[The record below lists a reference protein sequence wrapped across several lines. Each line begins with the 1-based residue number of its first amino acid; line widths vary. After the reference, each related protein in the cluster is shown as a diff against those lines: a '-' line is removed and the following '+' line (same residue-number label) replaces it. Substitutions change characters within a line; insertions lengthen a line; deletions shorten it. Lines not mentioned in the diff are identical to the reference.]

1 MKIGLLSDSHGRAT
15 TTQRAVQL
23 LIAEGSDVLLH
34 LGDVGTVEVIDA
46 LVEQVE
52 RNGKLT
58 PAVHVVFGNV
68 DWDAGSLARYA
79 DSLGITVDDPVGRL
93 SAGEK
98 TVCYQH
104 GHVDAA
110 MEQALAEGVDYLFHG
125 HTHRTRDETVGETHI
140 VNPGA
145 LFRAAEYTVAVVD
158 TDSGDVAFHRVPEK

>member
-23 LIAEGSDVLLH
+23 LIAQGADVLLH

-46 LVEQVE
+46 LVEQAE
-52 RNGKLT
+52 RNGTLK

-68 DWDAGSLARYA
+68 DWDAGSLSRYA
-79 DSLGITVDDPVGRL
+79 RSLGIHVDDPVGRM
-93 SAGEK
+93 SAGGK
-98 TVCYQH
+98 QVCYQH

-110 MEQALAEGVDYLFHG
+110 MRQALAEGVDFLFHG
-125 HTHRTRDETVGETHI
+125 HTHRTRDETVGPTRI

-145 LFRAAEYTVAVVD
+145 LFRAAEYTVALVD
-158 TDSGDVAFHRVPEK
+158 TDSGSVDFHGVPER